1 MGRDEEITAEW
12 MTAAL
17 ADHFPGVE
25 VDDVAVVLRD
35 DGTIGP
41 NLRNRCFGG
50 VQFDWFA
57 KL

>member
-1 MGRDEEITAEW
+1 

-41 NLRNRCFGG
+41 NLRNRCSGG
-50 VQFDWFA
+50 SNSTGLQGSDQQE
-57 KL
+57 